1 MTEVGKVQNIL
12 LLLGSILL
20 CNLIGGLGSVFTQT
34 GAGSWYQTTLVKPW
48 FVPPGIVFPIAWTAL
63 FILMGIA
70 LWYLIRTRDE
80 PEGRTA
86 LLLFGTQLI
95 LNLLWSYLFFGLQS
109 PLFALVEILALIGV
123 LIALVTISFRV
134 QKTAGYLLI
143 PYLAW
148 VCFAT
153 VLNAA
158 IVMLN

>member
-1 MTEVGKVQNIL
+1 MTEIGKVQNIL

-34 GAGSWYQTTLVKPW
+34 GSGSWYQTTLIKPW
-48 FVPPGIVFPIAWTAL
+48 FVPPNIVFPIVWTTL

-70 LWYLIRTRDE
+70 LWLLILSRNE

-86 LLLFGTQLI
+86 LLLFGIQLI
-95 LNLLWSYLFFGLQS
+95 LNLMWSYLFFGLQS
-109 PLFALVEILALIGV
+109 PLFALVEILALVGV
-123 LIALVTISFRV
+123 LIALVTICFRV
-134 QKTAGYLLI
+134 QRTAGYLLV